1 MGSIGIRSVLKRAVA
16 LALFA
21 LPILYVSGI
30 LSTAVHEVLGHGLWA
45 VLLGGEFSGFVLK
58 WDAMGWAYSD
68 LPASATLWHHI
79 LYLGSGI
86 IAGIVCGGVL
96 LGFAFVISKKPHVQ
110 LAMLILSYTCLID
123 SISYVL
129 WNAYWPVPPGDIG
142 RIIWLWGGPRPPDDS
157 IIRWVLLIAGA
168 MLSAGTVF
176 CFSTSIFVRV
186 ETLVLGDGQFKGRS
200 RLLALFLSLALPGS
214 IGWFL
219 FDWNQ
224 LAPGVGLLPC
234 VTGALSDVAAAVLLF
249 WYRPKAKYESGV
261 HPITRRHLAVSWMSP
276 HCDDTCS
283 GIVVQRRHTLGI
295 ARREWPCEDNRPPG
309 RQRFRQV
316 PVLRG
321 EGR

>member
-1 MGSIGIRSVLKRAVA
+1 MREVIHQGSHVKRAAV

-30 LSTAVHEVLGHGLWA
+30 LSTTVHEVLGHGLWA

-68 LPASATLWHHI
+68 LPASAPLWHHI

-96 LGFAFVISKKPHVQ
+96 LGLAFVISKKPHVQ

-142 RIIWLWGGPRPPDDS
+142 RIIWLWGGPLPPEDS
-157 IIRWVLLIAGA
+157 IIRWVLLIAGI
-168 MLSAGTVF
+168 MLFAIATFYF
-176 CFSTSIFVRV
+176 CTAIFTRM
-186 ETLVLGDGQFKGRS
+186 EALVLNGGQFRGRS
-200 RLLALFLSLALPGS
+200 RPLALLLFLVLPESVAWLG
-214 IGWFL
+214 

-224 LAPGVGLLPC
+224 LTPGIGPLPC
-234 VTGALSDVAAAVLLF
+234 VVGVLSAVVVAAFLF
-249 WYRPKAKYESGV
+249 WHKPRLKCEGSIPLIAGDHIVLSWV
-261 HPITRRHLAVSWMSP
+261 CLIVAVIM
-276 HCDDTCS
+276 
-283 GIVVQRRHTLGI
+283 VVL
-295 ARREWPCEDNRPPG
+295 
-309 RQRFRQV
+309 F
-316 PVLRG
+316 
-321 EGR
+321 